1 MIRRVLRLCGAGA
14 VALVLLALVPTVS
27 RAAAAA
33 PIKIG
38 FAMSLTGPYA
48 VSGKQA
54 LIAMKLW
61 QDDVNAKGGLLQR
74 PVQLVYFDDQSN
86 PANVPGIYTKLL
98 DIDKVDLVV
107 SPYGTVMTA
116 PAMPIVIAHDM
127 VMTSLVALNVNA
139 RFHYPRYFAPAA
151 LGRDPVTNFSK
162 GFFDAAMQQTPKPE
176 TVAFVSADQ
185 EFSAQNIAGA
195 RKNAKADG
203 LKIVYDQ
210 TYPPSTVDF
219 SPIVRAAEAAKPDI
233 FFAAS
238 YPPDSLGL
246 VRAAREAGFT
256 PKIFGGSMV
265 GLQITNIQMQLGPL
279 LNGIVAFA
287 AWEPLKPMMYPGVED
302 MLKRYQAQAAGQG
315 VDPLGYFLAP
325 AAYAYVQILG
335 DAVDAVGSLDQG
347 KIADYMHHHAFST
360 VDGKFTFN
368 ADGDTI
374 ENRLLQVQYHG
385 ITGNGLDQFKDP
397 SHVTI
402 VSPQDLV
409 TGKMVYPYA
418 KALSVATSRR

>member
-1 MIRRVLRLCGAGA
+1 MIGRMLGLCVAGV
-14 VALVLLALVPTVS
+14 VALALFFVPG
-27 RAAAAA
+27 AARAAA

-38 FAMSLTGPYA
+38 FSMSLTGPYA

-61 QDDVNAKGGLLQR
+61 QDDVNAKGGLLKR
-74 PVQLVYFDDQSN
+74 PVQLVYYDDQSN

-107 SPYGTVMTA
+107 GPYGTVLTA
-116 PAMPIVIAHDM
+116 PAMPIVIAHHM
-127 VMTSLVALNVNA
+127 VMTSLVSLNVNS
-139 RFHYPRYFAPAA
+139 RFHYPRYFAPAP
-151 LGRDPVTNFSK
+151 LGHDPVVDFSK
-162 GFFDAAMQQTPKPE
+162 SFFNAVMRQTPKPK

-195 RKNAKADG
+195 RQNAKAAG
-203 LKIVYDQ
+203 LKVVYDQ

-219 SPIVRAAEAAKPDI
+219 SPIIRAAQAANPDI

-246 VRAAREAGFT
+246 VRAAREVGFT
-256 PKIFGGSMV
+256 PKVFGGSMV

-279 LNGIVAFA
+279 LNGVVAFA
-287 AWEPLKPMMYPGVED
+287 AWEPLKPMMYPGVMD

-335 DAVDAVGSLDQG
+335 DAVAATGSLDQG
-347 KIADYMHHHAFST
+347 KIADYMHRHTFST
-360 VDGKFTFN
+360 VDGKFTFD
-368 ADGDTI
+368 ADGNASED
-374 ENRLLQVQYHG
+374 RLLQVQYHG
-385 ITGNGLDQFKDP
+385 ITGNGLAQFKDP
-397 SHVTI
+397 SHLTI
-402 VSPQDLV
+402 VAPADLV
-409 TGKMVYPYA
+409 TGKMIYPYA
-418 KALSVATSRR
+418 KALLAATSQR